1 MDWLE
6 ELISNKVEATHD
18 CEDECNCNFYIDS
31 KSVEEVTAI
40 IRAELRKRM
49 PKVKT
54 YSDRDVYDKGLTGMA
69 KDEGYNEALAD
80 VMKAF
85 GLEDK

>member
-1 MDWLE
+1 MEWLE
-6 ELISNKVEATHD
+6 ELIEKYDPYEVGADGLAT
-18 CEDECNCNFYIDS
+18 
-31 KSVEEVTAI
+31 A

-80 VMKAF
+80 VTKAL
-85 GLEDK
+85 GLEEE